1 MNLANK
7 PNQYQQA
14 IAPALFDTCP
24 KAVFAAIAVSFL
36 ALQSGD
42 SFEFINGELLREWEV
57 LHKQGIV
64 PQAPPKSLMNKYP
77 TNEKF

>member
-7 PNQYQQA
+7 PNQYQQT
-14 IAPALFDTCP
+14 IATELFDACP

-42 SFEFINGELLREWEV
+42 NFERINNELLREWDV

-64 PQAPPKSLMNKYP
+64 PQAPPKSLINKYP
-77 TNEKF
+77 ANEQL